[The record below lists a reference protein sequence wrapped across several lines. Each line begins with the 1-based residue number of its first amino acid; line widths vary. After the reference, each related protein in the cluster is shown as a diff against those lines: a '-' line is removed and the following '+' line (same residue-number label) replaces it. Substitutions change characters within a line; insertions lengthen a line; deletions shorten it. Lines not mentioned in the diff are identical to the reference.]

1 MVLLVAGFWVANSA
15 LDASLSPDKSFA
27 DQCLRPTNQEMVFR
41 GLISLVLMAV
51 GYLWHFSLKYNEN
64 IRDALAVSEQRY
76 RTLVEAA
83 PDCIVVHQDNKIIFV
98 NQQTLDFFNL
108 PSLDPFLG
116 KSILSFIHPEY
127 LDIISQTQKEVLST
141 GKASFPSEVKLLKN
155 DASEVFALVN
165 SASIEYDGKP
175 ALLTFFRDISSEMAN
190 RQELAASQERLLLA
204 LGAARDGIWDWNIA
218 TGEMIYSQ
226 SWATMLGYE
235 LESLQPNQSTWQT
248 LVHPDDYQPSQALV
262 QAHLRQ
268 ESHNYETEVRLR
280 HHNGHYIW
288 VLDRGKVIEW
298 DTQGNPVRM
307 AGTHRDITA
316 RKEAELAL
324 EIRNRLAA
332 IFLTKEGPGVIPSI
346 LKQVCEAT
354 DSPAGIFGTLTQDG
368 SLTVNTTLP
377 PSMPEGARNE
387 LALSYKNTDL
397 PVFFKKC
404 IADKKPVFA
413 NDGLD
418 LPNQNF
424 VLTKALAVPITN
436 GDVVIGIIVLAN
448 KVQDFSEADQAFME
462 SIANYLF
469 PILQSFITS
478 ELKET
483 QLRQAQK
490 MEALGALAGGIA
502 HDFNNILQAILGFTT
517 LAQNSV
523 EPGSL
528 IAGDLQR
535 VMKATQRGSDLVNRI
550 LLFSRQEEQ
559 IRQPVSFKAIINESV
574 DLLRPTI
581 PATIEIK
588 SRLPEDDYLVMADP
602 SQINQVILNLATNS
616 FHAMENVGG
625 VLEINLD
632 FIPETESEL
641 GIPEVLRGHDTLM
654 LSIKDTGCGIDQDS
668 IERLF
673 DPFFTTKEVGKGTG
687 LGLSVVHG
695 IVTNHGGDVEIIS
708 EKGIG
713 TVVRVFLP
721 RQKPA
726 DKKALETTFSADPV
740 AQSGRILFVDD
751 EEDIVLIGKGL
762 LERHGYHVTTSAD
775 GPAALEVLHKQPV
788 DFDLVVTDLTMP
800 RMTGLQLA
808 QKAAT
813 INGNLPFVLITGQS
827 EQADN
832 LWEDEPSIKGVV
844 FKPFGED
851 DLCHTINQVF
861 AESRNRS

>member
-1 MVLLVAGFWVANSA
+1 
-15 LDASLSPDKSFA
+15 
-27 DQCLRPTNQEMVFR
+27 
-41 GLISLVLMAV
+41 
-51 GYLWHFSLKYNEN
+51 
-64 IRDALAVSEQRY
+64 
-76 RTLVEAA
+76 
-83 PDCIVVHQDNKIIFV
+83 
-98 NQQTLDFFNL
+98 
-108 PSLDPFLG
+108 
-116 KSILSFIHPEY
+116 
-127 LDIISQTQKEVLST
+127 
-141 GKASFPSEVKLLKN
+141 
-155 DASEVFALVN
+155 
-165 SASIEYDGKP
+165 
-175 ALLTFFRDISSEMAN
+175 
-190 RQELAASQERLLLA
+190 
-204 LGAARDGIWDWNIA
+204 
-218 TGEMIYSQ
+218 
-226 SWATMLGYE
+226 
-235 LESLQPNQSTWQT
+235 
-248 LVHPDDYQPSQALV
+248 
-262 QAHLRQ
+262 
-268 ESHNYETEVRLR
+268 
-280 HHNGHYIW
+280 
-288 VLDRGKVIEW
+288 
-298 DTQGNPVRM
+298 
-307 AGTHRDITA
+307 
-316 RKEAELAL
+316 
-324 EIRNRLAA
+324 
-332 IFLTKEGPGVIPSI
+332 
-346 LKQVCEAT
+346 
-354 DSPAGIFGTLTQDG
+354 
-368 SLTVNTTLP
+368 
-377 PSMPEGARNE
+377 MPEGARNE

-813 INGNLPFVLITGQS
+813 ISGNLPFVLITGQS